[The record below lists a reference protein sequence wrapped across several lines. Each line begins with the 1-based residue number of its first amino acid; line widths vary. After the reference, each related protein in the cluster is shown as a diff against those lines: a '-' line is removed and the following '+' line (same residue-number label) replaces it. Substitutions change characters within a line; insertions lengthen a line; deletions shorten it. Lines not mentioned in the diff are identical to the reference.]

1 MLWKWTQVH
10 ELLIQQ
16 RIRKD
21 LLAQAVK
28 ESSAMLR
35 EGYKVFFD
43 RLTEQQMPLLIFSAG
58 VGDVLEEVIRQNN
71 VFHPNVHIISN
82 YMDFDQT

>member
-1 MLWKWTQVH
+1 MIEVLHLSCAALYRWTKVH

-35 EGYKVFFD
+35 STLCHIQNIKKEHSVK
-43 RLTEQQMPLLIFSAG
+43 LLFHCHAQRKLKNQSCSAMKT
-58 VGDVLEEVIRQNN
+58 LQ
-71 VFHPNVHIISN
+71 
-82 YMDFDQT
+82 